1 MRRAPADATSLRL
14 RPLGREDR
22 DGLAA
27 LFHRLSRE
35 SRHRRYLSPKSELT
49 RRELTYLTDIDHV
62 RHEAIAA
69 VDERDGSIV
78 GVARYVQVPGQPGVA
93 ELAVEVADEL
103 QNRGIGTALTEITVQ
118 RACENEVALVTA
130 TTLWENWPARALLRR
145 FGFRTRTSRGR
156 EIDFQLVL

>member
-1 MRRAPADATSLRL
+1 MRRALADGTLLRL
-14 RPLGREDR
+14 RPLVREDR

-27 LFHRLSRE
+27 LFHRLSPA
-35 SRHRRYLSPKSELT
+35 SRHRRYLFEKPELT

-78 GVARYVQVPGQPGVA
+78 GVARYVQVPGQAGVA

-118 RACENEVALVTA
+118 RAHANEVALLTA
-130 TTLWENWPARALLRR
+130 TTLWENWPARSLLRR
-145 FGFRTRTSRGR
+145 LGFRTRASRGR
-156 EIDFQLVL
+156 EIDFGLVL